1 MQEPIINETL
11 KQKWYDEGWWTKES
25 LIDNWNETVKK
36 HPYREFITEDSG
48 ARYTYAEIDDLAG
61 RVASYMADMG
71 VKPGDTVSFQLP
83 IWVEAVI
90 ITIGAWKVGAVVSP
104 IALFYNH
111 DDVRTR
117 LQLNECAIFFC
128 PTFYYKTDFEV
139 QVDMPN
145 AYLPHLKHVV
155 LIDRERPRKRAFVT
169 LREIFQ
175 IYRPYEESIT
185 VDADSVAAILFT
197 SGTTGDAN
205 GVMLTHNNLRFAEL
219 EFARELDL
227 TGNDVMFM
235 PSPLNHAIGF
245 QHGILCVYLLGARL
259 VLQQRFNA
267 PDAIALI
274 NEEKCTYS
282 MGATPFVFDILE
294 QLDKTGETLPTM
306 RFYLSGGAHVPSS
319 MIQWAWKH
327 NILLAEVYGS
337 TESTPHSFVPIGE
350 VLSRNGTVSGR
361 PVHGSEVRIV
371 DDSGREV
378 AEGEEGEEQSRGPQ
392 VFVGY
397 AGRPEAAKRVLD
409 EDGWYHSGDLA
420 TRFDHG
426 FYRISGRIKDIII
439 RGGENL
445 NSATLNANL
454 EQMPKI
460 REHEIVGMPDDRLGE
475 RICAYV
481 TLAEGADELT
491 LDELLAWMKER
502 NIPKWQWPEHLEVVD
517 ELPYTDTGK
526 VKKYLL
532 REDIAAKVNQDK

>member
-1 MQEPIINETL
+1 MQEPIINESL
-11 KQKWYDEGWWTKES
+11 KQKWYSEGWWTKES
-25 LIDNWNETVKK
+25 LIDNWNETVLK

-61 RVASYMADMG
+61 RVASYLIDMG
-71 VKPGDTVSFQLP
+71 VKPEDTVSFQLP

-90 ITIGAWKVGAVVSP
+90 ITIGAWKAGAVVSP

-117 LQLNECAIFFC
+117 LQLNQCSIFFC

-155 LIDRERPRKRAFVT
+155 LIDRERPKHRAFVT
-169 LREIFQ
+169 LKDIFQ
-175 IYRPYEESIT
+175 IYQPCKEHIA
-185 VDADSVAAILFT
+185 VDADSVGAILFT

-205 GVMLTHNNLRFAEL
+205 GVMLTHNNLRYAEL
-219 EFARELDL
+219 SFAKELDL
-227 TGNDVMFM
+227 TGNDILFM

-245 QHGILCVYLLGARL
+245 QHGILCAYLLGARL

-267 PDAIALI
+267 RDAVALI
-274 NEEKCTYS
+274 NKEKCTYS
-282 MGATPFVFDILE
+282 VGATPFIYDILE
-294 QLDKTGETLPTM
+294 HLDKTGETLPTM
-306 RFYLSGGAHVPSS
+306 RFYVSGGAHVPSY
-319 MIQWAWKH
+319 MIQWAWSHK
-327 NILLAEVYGS
+327 ILLAELYGS
-337 TESTPHSFVPIGE
+337 TESTPHTLVPVNQ
-350 VLSRNGTVSGR
+350 VLTRNGTVSGR
-361 PVHGSEVRIV
+361 PVCGSEVRIV
-371 DDSGREV
+371 DKNGNQVS
-378 AEGEEGEEQSRGPQ
+378 EGEEGEEQSRGPQ

-397 AGRPEAAKRVLD
+397 AGRPEAAGKVLD

-420 TRFDHG
+420 TQFDDG
-426 FYRISGRIKDIII
+426 FYRISGRMKDIII

-445 NSATLNANL
+445 NSAVLNANL
-454 EQMPKI
+454 EQMPQI
-460 REHEIVGMPDDRLGE
+460 REHEIVGMPDNRLGE

-481 TLAEGADELT
+481 TLAEGVTQLT
-491 LDELLAWMKER
+491 LEDVISWMKEK
-502 NIPKWQWPEHLEVVD
+502 NIPKWQWPERLEIID

-532 REDIAAKVNQDK
+532 REDIAAKVNSEQ

>member
-1 MQEPIINETL
+1 MQTPIINETL

-25 LIDNWNETVKK
+25 LIDNWNDTVKK

-61 RVASYMADMG
+61 RVASYLADMG

-104 IALFYNH
+104 IALFYKH
-111 DDVRTR
+111 DDVRAR

-145 AYLPHLKHVV
+145 SYLPHLKHVV
-155 LIDRERPRKRAFVT
+155 LIDRERPRNRAFVT

-175 IYRPYEESIT
+175 IYRPYEGNVAS
-185 VDADSVAAILFT
+185 DPDSVAAILFT

-219 EFARELDL
+219 EFAKELDL

-259 VLQQRFNA
+259 VLQQRF
-267 PDAIALI
+267 DAEEAISLI
-274 NEEKCTYS
+274 NREKCTYS

-319 MIQWAWKH
+319 MVQWAWEHK
-327 NILLAEVYGS
+327 ILLAEVYGS
-337 TESTPHSFVPIGE
+337 TESTPHSFVPIDE

-361 PVHGSEVRIV
+361 PVRGSEVRIV
-371 DDSGREV
+371 DASGREV

-397 AGRPEAAKRVLD
+397 AGRPEAAKKVLD

-420 TRFDHG
+420 TRFDRG

-481 TLAEGADELT
+481 TLADGVNELT
-491 LDELLAWMKER
+491 LEELLDWMKAHD
-502 NIPKWQWPEHLEVVD
+502 IPKWQWPEHLEVLG

-532 REDIAAKVNQDK
+532 REDIAAKINQEK